1 MSESTEKATAR
12 LKAEAKTVKGRYE
25 LAVKKE
31 VMDAL
36 FCFIGQS
43 DEFAR
48 AIEESSGNFGEC
60 LSTVV
65 KDIKGSLSDIEAY
78 RRAVAYYF
86 PGAEVEMK
94 MTIRMSKYEKEE
106 ECEVTFSL
114 FDLL

>member
-1 MSESTEKATAR
+1 MSEATEKAMAR
-12 LKAEAKTVKGRYE
+12 LKVEAKAVKGRYE

-31 VMDAL
+31 VIEAL

-60 LSTVV
+60 LSAVV
-65 KDIKGSLSDIEAY
+65 HDVRGSLSDIEAY
-78 RRAVAYYF
+78 RRAVNYYF

-106 ECEVTFSL
+106 EGEVTLSL